1 MTIRDEAPLTFEFGN
16 NTWLTWEY
24 YRDNEALSESWTEE
38 CAREGL
44 TRTQAVERIVGNI
57 RDDLADAFRDG
68 VLSTQ
73 NPATSAVLLQDPDLM
88 DIDYRQVAVRIVHA
102 FWPEGSASPRRAS
115 RPKAPASKANKP
127 KAKAPSKRPTTKPK
141 SKGGRR

>member
-1 MTIRDEAPLTFEFGN
+1 MTLRDDAPLTFEFGN

-24 YRDNEALSESWTEE
+24 YRDNEVLSGSWAEE

-44 TRTQAVERIVGNI
+44 TRTQAVERIIGNI
-57 RDDLADAFRDG
+57 EDDLADAFRDG
-68 VLSTQ
+68 ITSTQ

-102 FWPEGSASPRRAS
+102 FWPEGSASPRRAPKPKAS
-115 RPKAPASKANKP
+115 ASKTARPKAKTPAKKA
-127 KAKAPSKRPTTKPK
+127 SKPK
-141 SKGGRR
+141 SKGVRR